1 MRSDINVIAIKMAR
15 TSREVQ
21 EEPVNRARFDMY
33 MYMYSK
39 MKQMLVSDRPN
50 NSVLHRLRC
59 VLCDGD
65 RRSGHHDLL
74 FGRRDQI

>member
-1 MRSDINVIAIKMAR
+1 MAR
-15 TSREVQ
+15 TKREVQ

-33 MYMYSK
+33 MYIYSK
-39 MKQMLVSDRPN
+39 ILPMKQIHVSDRPD

-59 VLCDGD
+59 VLRDGD
-65 RRSGHHDLL
+65 RRSCHHDLL